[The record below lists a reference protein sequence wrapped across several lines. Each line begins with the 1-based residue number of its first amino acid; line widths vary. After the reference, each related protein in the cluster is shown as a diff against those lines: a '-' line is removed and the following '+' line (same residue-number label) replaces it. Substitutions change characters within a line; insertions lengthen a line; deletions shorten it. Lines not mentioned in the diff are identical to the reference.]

1 MGLPWKGGLQ
11 VSVGNSFTAENLF
24 SWAVVGYK
32 HLQPQGMVF
41 EEATEKKV
49 AGYFQDI
56 SGSG

>member
-1 MGLPWKGGLQ
+1 MGK
-11 VSVGNSFTAENLF
+11 SFTAENLF